1 MGGIKSLDKWG
12 NIVSEKQYLLLFD
25 VDARKRRYHIT
36 EFGKIIKFVVQ
47 LEVRSGGSW
56 KEVIRYD
63 CSHDYVHKD
72 WYNIKSQRKKI
83 ILNLNYE
90 DALTLADEDI
100 NENWKIYREKYLEGR
115 FP

>member
-1 MGGIKSLDKWG
+1 L
-12 NIVSEKQYLLLFD
+12 VEKEYLLIFD
-25 VDARKRRYHIT
+25 LDVRKRHFHIT
-36 EFGKIIKFVVQ
+36 ELGKIIKFVVQ
-47 LEVRSGGSW
+47 LDKIKSGGFW

-63 CSHDYVHKD
+63 CSHNYVHKD
-72 WYNIKSQRKKI
+72 CYNIKGQRKKI

-90 DALTLADEDI
+90 DALTLADDDI

>member
-1 MGGIKSLDKWG
+1 M
-12 NIVSEKQYLLLFD
+12 SEKQYLLLFD
-25 VDARKRRYHIT
+25 VDARKRHYHIT

-47 LEVRSGGSW
+47 LEVRSGGPW

-72 WYNIKSQRKKI
+72 CYNIKGQRKKI

-90 DALTLADEDI
+90 DALILADEDI